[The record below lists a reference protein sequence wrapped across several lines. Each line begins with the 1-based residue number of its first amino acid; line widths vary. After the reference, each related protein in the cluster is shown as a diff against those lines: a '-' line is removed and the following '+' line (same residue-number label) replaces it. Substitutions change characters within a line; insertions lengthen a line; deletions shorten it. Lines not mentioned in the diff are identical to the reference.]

1 MLGPTRR
8 SCNRLVFRRF
18 CSVRGGG
25 TFTHPTNGS
34 TSRRSSRSARFLRTV
49 CVLSWFERHTG
60 PAATLAIVTREARLR
75 PALGLEWRA
84 SVPLP
89 PRSAAMQG
97 TYEVKDGV
105 L

>member
-1 MLGPTRR
+1 M
-8 SCNRLVFRRF
+8 
-18 CSVRGGG
+18 
-25 TFTHPTNGS
+25 
-34 TSRRSSRSARFLRTV
+34 
-49 CVLSWFERHTG
+49 LSWFERHTG